1 MRIKTRKDYLVL
13 DNQLFPLL
21 LLFGSS
27 QKVTKKTHAVEADV
41 SLHYNELHRFKKRR
55 TQMIVYC

>member
-1 MRIKTRKDYLVL
+1 MGVIFQSTFPLMRIKTRKDYLVL

-27 QKVTKKTHAVEADV
+27 QRFATDQSALPNGVLLG
-41 SLHYNELHRFKKRR
+41 SLSHEKY
-55 TQMIVYC
+55 